1 MAGNDSASPHAR
13 VLVDTSVWVE
23 FIRAGNAQ
31 LFELLQKGQVLM
43 HDMVIGEIACGSAPS
58 RKERLQAMNNL
69 PKIVM
74 AEHSEVLGF
83 IDKHQLFG
91 CGVGYVDNHLLAAC
105 ILQADCALWSRD
117 KRLRAAAERLGV
129 AFSAVQH

>member
-1 MAGNDSASPHAR
+1 MAGAKLNDLYAR

-31 LFELLQKGQVLM
+31 LSELLQKGQVLM

-58 RKERLQAMNNL
+58 RKERLQAMDNL
-69 PKIVM
+69 PKITM
-74 AEHSEVLGF
+74 AEHSEVLRF
-83 IDKHQLFG
+83 IEKHRLFG

-117 KRLRAAAERLGV
+117 KRLCAAAERLGI
-129 AFSAVQH
+129 AFRAIKH

>member
-1 MAGNDSASPHAR
+1 MTGANLNNLYAR

-23 FIRAGNAQ
+23 FIRDGNAQ
-31 LFELLQKGQVLM
+31 LSELLQKGQVLM

-58 RKERLQAMNNL
+58 RKERLEAMDNL
-69 PKIVM
+69 PKITM
-74 AEHSEVLGF
+74 AEHSEVLRF
-83 IDKHQLFG
+83 IDKHRLFG

-117 KRLRAAAERLGV
+117 KRLCAAAEILGI
-129 AFSAVQH
+129 AFGAIKH

>member
-1 MAGNDSASPHAR
+1 MAGAKLNDLYAR

-31 LFELLQKGQVLM
+31 LSELLQKGQVLM

-58 RKERLQAMNNL
+58 RKERLEAMDNL
-69 PKIVM
+69 PKITM
-74 AEHSEVLGF
+74 AEHSEVLRF

-117 KRLRAAAERLGV
+117 KRLCAAAERLGI
-129 AFSAVQH
+129 AFSAIKH

>member
-1 MAGNDSASPHAR
+1 MAGAKLNDLYAR

-31 LFELLQKGQVLM
+31 LSELLQKGQVLM

-58 RKERLQAMNNL
+58 RKERLEAMDNL
-69 PKIVM
+69 PKITM
-74 AEHSEVLGF
+74 AEHSEVLRF

-117 KRLRAAAERLGV
+117 RRLCAAAERLGV
-129 AFSAVQH
+129 AFSAVKH

>member
-1 MAGNDSASPHAR
+1 MAGNDSASPYAR

-91 CGVGYVDNHLLAAC
+91 FGVGYVDNHLLAAC

-129 AFSAVQH
+129 AFSVVQH